1 VRRRSQT
8 KVEPAN
14 NKDIQQQPPVKGGN
28 IFEPSTVKDAEMQ
41 KRQAIQP
48 SDQILFADI
57 KGTSKITSRQAE
69 NPSID
74 SHKCPAEHQL
84 PACLS
89 PTKVPYLPWLCAE
102 IY

>member
-1 VRRRSQT
+1 
-8 KVEPAN
+8 
-14 NKDIQQQPPVKGGN
+14 
-28 IFEPSTVKDAEMQ
+28 MQ